1 MLLREFI
8 LIHMYLHRMFLVFRA
23 DPILINGFSES
34 VYMDVVQAFNQYTT
48 MEQVSRRFPSLK
60 WVKNLFLPV
69 AKIASMREMVK
80 TGREEVQKR
89 LCQKGSTEQLDFFE
103 QLMPADGVIPQS
115 PKEMRHLEQL
125 TTQLLF
131 GGFEP
136 VSSWFYST
144 LMCLL
149 ATPESHKTLVQEIRG
164 RFSSC
169 DDIKPSGLVSLPYL
183 NACLEESLRMF
194 PSNNLDLPRIS
205 PGAKV
210 DGIYVPKGVRQS
222 SIFVYY
228 QPFAPDSYTV

>member
-1 MLLREFI
+1 
-8 LIHMYLHRMFLVFRA
+8 MYLHRMFLVFRA
-23 DPILINGFSES
+23 DLILIIVLVKNS
-34 VYMDVVQAFNQYTT
+34 VYMDVVQAFNQYKT

-60 WVKNLFLPV
+60 WVKNMFLPV

-80 TGREEVQKR
+80 TGRAEVQKR

-103 QLMPADGVIPQS
+103 QLMPADSVIPQS

-169 DDIKPSGLVSLPYL
+169 DDIKPTGLVSLPYL

-194 PSNNLDLPRIS
+194 PSNNLGLPRIS